1 MNRQALVG
9 KEFKDELKVFR
20 TEEETAQQCFFA
32 YLGIR
37 NLAAESR
44 EVLRAM
50 NENPMFWITSE
61 YALIL
66 SMFITL
72 GRIFDTASKHNV
84 AKLIGVVESD
94 RAILSRPGLKLRR
107 ETEMTAVG
115 AAEYVKSKH
124 DITVTEV
131 RDIRKLISTWR
142 KVYEQRYKPI
152 RNLFAHKKL
161 TSVQEVNQVM
171 AKADIEEMKKM
182 LGFLHSLHEALIE
195 LYLNGRAPLPLR
207 EVKFVTRPAPRPAR
221 QYYPGE
227 KAYREAQS
235 SLNMMITLG
244 EAGAGK

>member
-1 MNRQALVG
+1 MNPQGLVG
-9 KEFKDELKVFR
+9 KEFKDELEVFR

-61 YALIL
+61 YSLIL
-66 SMFITL
+66 STFIIL
-72 GRIFDTASKHNV
+72 GRIFDTDSKHNV
-84 AKLIGVVESD
+84 GKLMGVVESD
-94 RAILSRPGLKLRR
+94 RAILSRTGLKLRR
-107 ETEMTAVG
+107 EAEMTASG

-124 DITVTEV
+124 DLTVSEV
-131 RDIRKLISTWR
+131 RETRKLINTWR

-195 LYLNGRAPLPLR
+195 LYLNGSAPLPLR
-207 EVKFVTRPAPRPAR
+207 EIKFVPLSEAKPAR

-235 SLNMMITLG
+235 SLKMMLALG
-244 EAGAGK
+244 EA